1 LLPDVDGQQKKTLLI
16 VEDNLELRSYL
27 KQELSSDYKVL
38 VAENGREGLEKAMK
52 YIPDVVITD
61 IIMPEM
67 DGIEFCTIL
76 KKDFKTSHIPV
87 LMLTAKAMTE
97 DWVEGFEAGADLYLN
112 KPFEMKI
119 MRSQIKQLI
128 SNRAILF
135 SRFMGEVN
143 KTEIESKSTSLD
155 QQFILKIITYTRD
168 NIKETNLNVEK
179 LADEF
184 NLSRSQLYRKIKS
197 LTGLTAN
204 ELIRK
209 IRLERAK
216 ELLEESSGPS
226 VSEISYNVGFSSP
239 SYFSKCFKAHF
250 GVLPKEVKDE

>member
-1 LLPDVDGQQKKTLLI
+1 V
-16 VEDNLELRSYL
+16 VEDNLELRNYL
-27 KQELSSDYKVL
+27 KEELNSEFKVI
-38 VAENGREGLEKAMK
+38 VAGDGQEGLEKARK
-52 YIPDVVITD
+52 YMPDMVITD
-61 IIMPEM
+61 VIMPKM
-67 DGIEFCTIL
+67 DGMEFCSLL
-76 KKDFKTSHIPV
+76 KKDIKTSHIPV
-87 LMLTAKAMTE
+87 LMLTAKSMTE

-135 SRFMGEVN
+135 SKYMDNFN
-143 KTEIESKSTSLD
+143 KTEIAPNSTSLD
-155 QQFILKIITYTRD
+155 QQFILEIIRYTKE
-168 NIKETNLNVEK
+168 NIKEPNLNVEK
-179 LADEF
+179 LAEEF
-184 NLSRSQLYRKIKS
+184 NLSRSQLYRKIKT
-197 LTGLTAN
+197 LTDLTAN

-216 ELLEESSGPS
+216 ELLEENSSLS

-250 GVLPKEVKDE
+250 GVLPKEVKEE